1 MTCVV
6 WIDSLEYIKELE
18 LVAKDLNIELVTK
31 CPERGS
37 IISYNKTG
45 LYFVNDIKSP
55 ADVLHVDFL
64 TGSMGWRLKRSEH
77 ETLLKKTLGKSKD
90 CLTIFDG
97 TAGFLSDAIIFLSL
111 GHKVIAC
118 EQSKILYLLVKD
130 ACDRAADELP
140 FLSNLNLIHGNS
152 FEIYKD
158 QINIDAIY
166 LDPLYPETKK
176 HILRAG
182 NIHAIKNILMI
193 EKIDDMADTLFTKFK
208 ELNYKKIIL
217 KRPIKGEKICN
228 NINYQ
233 IKGKSTRF
241 DIYI

>member
-1 MTCVV
+1 MTCVA
-6 WIDSLEYIKELE
+6 WIEDHDYKEELD
-18 LVAKDLNIELVTK
+18 LVAKDLNLELVTK
-31 CPERGS
+31 YPQSGS
-37 IISYNKTG
+37 VISLNKSG
-45 LYFVNDIKSP
+45 LYFINDITSP
-55 ADVLHVDFL
+55 SDILHVDFL
-64 TGSMGWRLKRSEH
+64 SGSMGWRLKRSEH
-77 ETLLKKTLGKSKD
+77 ETLLKKTLGKTKD
-90 CLTIFDG
+90 SLTIFDG

-130 ACDRAADELP
+130 ACNRAADELP

-152 FEIYKD
+152 LEIYKD
-158 QINIDAIY
+158 QINIDTIY

-182 NIHAIKNILMI
+182 NINAIKSILKIENI
-193 EKIDDMADTLFTKFK
+193 EDMADSLFLEFK

>member
-6 WIDSLEYIKELE
+6 WIDSLEYKKELE
-18 LVAKDLNIELVTK
+18 LIAKDLNIELVTK
-31 CPERGS
+31 CPESGS

-130 ACDRAADELP
+130 ACDRAAEELP

-158 QINIDAIY
+158 QI
-166 LDPLYPETKK
+166 
-176 HILRAG
+176 
-182 NIHAIKNILMI
+182 
-193 EKIDDMADTLFTKFK
+193 KIDDIADTLFTKFK

>member
-1 MTCVV
+1 
-6 WIDSLEYIKELE
+6 
-18 LVAKDLNIELVTK
+18 
-31 CPERGS
+31 
-37 IISYNKTG
+37 
-45 LYFVNDIKSP
+45 
-55 ADVLHVDFL
+55 
-64 TGSMGWRLKRSEH
+64 MGWRLKRSEH
-77 ETLLKKTLGKSKD
+77 ETLLKKTLGKTKD
-90 CLTIFDG
+90 SLTIFDG

-130 ACDRAADELP
+130 ACNRAADELP

-152 FEIYKD
+152 LEIYKD
-158 QINIDAIY
+158 QINIDTIY

-182 NIHAIKNILMI
+182 NINAIKSILKIENI
-193 EKIDDMADTLFTKFK
+193 EDMADSLFLEFK

>member
-1 MTCVV
+1 MNCVV
-6 WIDSLEYIKELE
+6 WIDSLEYKKELE
-18 LVAKDLNIELVTK
+18 FIANDLNIDLVTK
-31 CPERGS
+31 YPECGS
-37 IISYNKTG
+37 TISYDKSG
-45 LYFVNDIKSP
+45 LYFINDVNSP
-55 ADVLHVDFL
+55 ADILHVDFL
-64 TGSMGWRLKRSEH
+64 TGSMGWRLKRSDH
-77 ETLLKKTLGKSKD
+77 ESLLKKTLGKSKN

-97 TAGFLSDAIIFLSL
+97 TAGFLSDALIFLSL

-118 EQSKILYLLVKD
+118 EQSKILYFLVKN
-130 ACDRAADELP
+130 ACDRAKEELP

-152 FEIYKD
+152 FEVYKD
-158 QINIDAIY
+158 QNNIDAIY

-182 NIHAIKNILMI
+182 NIHAIKNILKI

-208 ELNYKKIIL
+208 KLQYKKIIL
-217 KRPIKGEKICN
+217 KRPIKGKKICN

-241 DIYI
+241 DVYI